1 MPFKMKGFAGFKS
14 SPMKK
19 SMGPTE
25 DKIAFEKPVQ
35 KKSKKQVRQE
45 DRADRKATRKSE
57 GSVARQALRRGINKV
72 KAVVSKKKATPAQ
85 PSRRIEVPKATSRP
99 GVVKPTV
106 KKTIKKVQTKR
117 GTGNTYKAVWDA
129 DKGNVKSKYKNFEA
143 FRKAAVAYNSRKDS
157 KGVMKSDA
165 NKIGPKNKK

>member
-1 MPFKMKGFAGFKS
+1 MPSKYGFGNKRKATKAAR
-14 SPMKK
+14 K
-19 SMGPTE
+19 
-25 DKIAFEKPVQ
+25 
-35 KKSKKQVRQE
+35 E

-57 GSVARQALRRGINKV
+57 GSVARQAVRRGVNKV
-72 KAVVSKKKATPAQ
+72 KAAASNLTKKRVKKKDVVTQ
-85 PSRRIEVPKATSRP
+85 TSRKIQAPKAAKP

-117 GTGNTYKAVWDA
+117 GTGNTYKAVWNA
-129 DKGNVKSKYKNFEA
+129 DKGGVKSKYKNYEA

-165 NKIGPKNKK
+165 NKMGPKNKK

>member
-1 MPFKMKGFAGFKS
+1 MAFKMK
-14 SPMKK
+14 SPFKK
-19 SMGPTE
+19 SIAQE
-25 DKIAFEKPVQ
+25 EIKIEKPVQ
-35 KKSKKQVRQE
+35 RRTKKQIRQE
-45 DRADRKATRKSE
+45 DRAERKATRKSE
-57 GSVARQALRRGINKV
+57 GSIARQALRRGVNKV
-72 KAVVSKKKATPAQ
+72 KAAVSKKKSTPTFT
-85 PSRRIEVPKATSRP
+85 SRRIEAPKATSKP